1 MTIGEKLK
9 ELRKIADK
17 TVAKVAEDSGI
28 LPARVSFY
36 EMDKGIP
43 TIPILQK
50 LAKGLDCT
58 IFDIIDEPL
67 GRKKTSVFTRKF
79 VHSIRKNFYMPKRN
93 RYNFSFWCYS
103 AFDIIRHFMKFM
115 V

>member
-1 MTIGEKLK
+1 MAIGERLK
-9 ELRKIADK
+9 ELRKKAEK
-17 TVAKVAEDSGI
+17 TVAKVAKDSGI

-67 GRKKTSVFTRKF
+67 GRKKDKCI
-79 VHSIRKNFYMPKRN
+79 HSEICSFYQKKIEG
-93 RYNFSFWCYS
+93 
-103 AFDIIRHFMKFM
+103 DDD

>member
-1 MTIGEKLK
+1 MTIGKKLK

-67 GRKKTSVFTRKF
+67 GRKKDKCI
-79 VHSIRKNFYMPKRN
+79 HSEICPFYQRELKEME
-93 RYNFSFWCYS
+93 S
-103 AFDIIRHFMKFM
+103 I
-115 V
+115 

>member
-9 ELRKIADK
+9 ELRKISEK
-17 TVAKVAEDSGI
+17 TVAKVADDSGI

-43 TIPILQK
+43 TIQILQK

-67 GRKKTSVFTRKF
+67 GRKKDKCI
-79 VHSIRKNFYMPKRN
+79 HSKICPFYQRELKEMEK
-93 RYNFSFWCYS
+93 
-103 AFDIIRHFMKFM
+103 
-115 V
+115 